1 MCCSGNVMGCLTG
14 RGPSAP
20 RARNSRAGHPL
31 RASTILW
38 RYESSL
44 DFRQRL
50 RAPFPLR
57 ILAKFI
63 PGGAGIGIPFYMSPL
78 NIIYLHQAASRSRCK
93 NWDFSRSR
101 FVMGASHFTK
111 LEFEHALTKNNFGRI
126 PYFPTTLMKLYRTP
140 HRNVCVCVCA

>member
-1 MCCSGNVMGCLTG
+1 MDRFSFDVCPRLTLANLG
-14 RGPSAP
+14 RFFFRGLQKST
-20 RARNSRAGHPL
+20 L
-31 RASTILW
+31 R
-38 RYESSL
+38 RYESSS

-50 RAPFPLR
+50 RTPFPPR

-63 PGGAGIGIPFYMSPL
+63 PGGAGIGIPFYLSPL

-111 LEFEHALTKNNFGRI
+111 LEFEHALTKR
-126 PYFPTTLMKLYRTP
+126 KLRT
-140 HRNVCVCVCA
+140 HLLLSDNTHEALQNAT